1 MTGGNMTISELSE
14 KDLANGGMQAVSGS
28 AQQGGF
34 AKGGAEEFWPVDLW
48 A

>member
-14 KDLANGGMQAVSGS
+14 KDLAVNGGTQAVSGFE

-34 AKGGAEEFWPVDLW
+34 G
-48 A
+48 